1 MTTQR
6 TTRETTHER
15 IHERIQ
21 ERIEMT
27 HAHLRMRWQRPRP
40 GPPAVG
46 TGGPRVMPW
55 LTPGLVVALV
65 VVSLAAPG
73 RAQEYFRLA
82 SAQVVAFADQAPVLR
97 LTANG
102 PVAFERLPADAGPVA
117 EVRVRLF
124 GVLPGELARTD
135 DLSPFA
141 VSVLSVDGGAE
152 VTVQALGLQPGATLV
167 VSTGQSIRELEFRVV
182 AP

>member
-6 TTRETTHER
+6 TTRETTH
-15 IHERIQ
+15 

-82 SAQVVAFADQAPVLR
+82 SAQVVAFADQASVLR

-102 PVAFERLPADAGPVA
+102 PVAFERLPADAGPVAEGSA